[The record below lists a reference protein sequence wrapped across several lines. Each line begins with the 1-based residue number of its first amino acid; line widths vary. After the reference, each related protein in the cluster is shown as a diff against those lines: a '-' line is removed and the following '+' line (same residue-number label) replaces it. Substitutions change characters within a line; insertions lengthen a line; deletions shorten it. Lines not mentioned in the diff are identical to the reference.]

1 MKLSEKKLRVRG
13 VHELAAKFLELG
25 SLRLEKR
32 RLRRERLANP
42 CVEAL
47 DIGEK
52 PCWQRAKELD
62 APEGHGMPPPV
73 VLCPACIENG
83 QRRAR
88 ERAIGLRLRALNVSA
103 TYCAQAAENIK

>member
-32 RLRRERLANP
+32 RLVRERMGRLCERP
-42 CVEAL
+42 IES
-47 DIGEK
+47 D
-52 PCWQRAKELD
+52 PCWKMAKEQD
-62 APEGHGMPPPV
+62 APEGHGWPDPV

>member
-32 RLRRERLANP
+32 RLVRERMGRLCERP
-42 CVEAL
+42 F
-47 DIGEK
+47 DSD
-52 PCWQRAKELD
+52 PCWKMAKQLCGED
-62 APEGHGMPPPV
+62 GASFV

>member
-13 VHELAAKFLELG
+13 VHELAAKFLEIG

-32 RLRRERLANP
+32 RLRRERIGQP
-42 CVEAL
+42 CLEEV
-47 DIGEK
+47 DIGDK
-52 PCWQRAKELD
+52 PCWKRAKEQD

-73 VLCPACIENG
+73 VLCPSCVENG
-83 QRRAR
+83 KRRDR

-103 TYCAQAAENIK
+103 TYCAKAMENTK